1 MAICLGRHQIG
12 PQSVGQA
19 QAGDNQVRAGLR
31 QMRPG
36 LHQAARDRQLKPP
49 AVGCEGAPSHLGVG
63 LFVFNQKDLDRVFV
77 HGNSLAVVA
86 P

>member
-1 MAICLGRHQIG
+1 
-12 PQSVGQA
+12 
-19 QAGDNQVRAGLR
+19 
-31 QMRPG
+31 MRPG